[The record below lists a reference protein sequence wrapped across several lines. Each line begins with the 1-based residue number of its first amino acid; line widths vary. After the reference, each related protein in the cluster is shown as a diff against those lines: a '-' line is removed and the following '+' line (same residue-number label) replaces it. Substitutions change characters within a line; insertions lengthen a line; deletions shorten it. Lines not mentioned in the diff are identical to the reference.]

1 MEIIPLMF
9 IILLSSFRVP
19 VKVAGKGASHGGG
32 GGFVGSG
39 SGSIGIGKGYRGGNI
54 GTGGSIRDGSSVG
67 TGYRGGGSNGKPGGG
82 GDPGAAIVVFPK
94 KPEEPKKKAPPPLPQ
109 ECKPEVRDCINAHMY
124 GGAGAPERG
133 AQCCAT
139 LRKSVPCVCKFLR
152 SHDPK
157 LSKGANDVL
166 RGCHYNR
173 TKCSKKL
180 HQFTYIRR
188 PRETSTRRGML

>member
-124 GGAGAPERG
+124 GGAGKPQRDG
-133 AQCCAT
+133 ACCE
-139 LRKSVPCVCKFLR
+139 KFKYSKKCVCTFVKSTD
-152 SHDPK
+152 SH
-157 LSKGANDVL
+157 LSKQAKGVIQGCRFTRAN
-166 RGCHYNR
+166 C
-173 TKCSKKL
+173 
-180 HQFTYIRR
+180 
-188 PRETSTRRGML
+188 P